1 MTEYEIRQ
9 YTIVG
14 KTVIRNAR
22 IDVVESLR
30 DAGYSESVI
39 ALIMNQP
46 ESTILALTPDN
57 YVDGYGRSPAKK
69 KTGYVSY
76 SSKQLPQKGKTY
88 KDIVFAT
95 LDDTSKVLNAMVS
108 LIDEYGFVSVADL
121 YDLVGITGNYTDNK
135 IGWHNLDLNSAY
147 PEMYN
152 GGWKLILPEPEEEKK

>member
-1 MTEYEIRQ
+1 MEKKKPMPGTLKLHFEEYCDGCDLFEMNY
-9 YTIVG
+9 YT
-14 KTVIRNAR
+14 
-22 IDVVESLR
+22 DCPPE
-30 DAGYSESVI
+30 AGWD
-39 ALIMNQP
+39 
-46 ESTILALTPDN
+46 TIN
-57 YVDGYGRSPAKK
+57 YVECKNQDICRRMFRVFMKGD
-69 KTGYVSY
+69 
-76 SSKQLPQKGKTY
+76 KQLPKEGKTY